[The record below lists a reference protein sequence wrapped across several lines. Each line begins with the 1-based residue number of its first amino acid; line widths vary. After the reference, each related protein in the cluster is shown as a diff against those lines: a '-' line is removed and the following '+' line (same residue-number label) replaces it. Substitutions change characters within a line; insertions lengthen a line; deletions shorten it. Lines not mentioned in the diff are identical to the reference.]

1 MKQSLYILIALL
13 TFSYSC
19 KEKETTTTTS
29 TIEVITPQEMQQISQ
44 MDGVQLVDVRTPE
57 EYSEGYIEGF
67 QNIDFFSNT
76 FSQDIEKLDK
86 SKPVIVYCKSGNR
99 SAKSAK
105 KMQEAGFYKIYDLE
119 GGITKWKLE
128 GFEVKTN

>member
-19 KEKETTTTTS
+19 KEKKTTTTTS